1 MKYAKPEVVAS
12 NSALEV
18 IASVLVDKTKHLVTD
33 RDPANPIAS
42 AGAYEAD
49 E

>member
-1 MKYAKPEVVAS
+1 MSYAKPEVVAS
-12 NSALEV
+12 NFAFEV
-18 IASVLVDKTKHLVTD
+18 IAAVQLDKTVQLSPD
-33 RDPANPIAS
+33 RNGPNFIES

>member
-1 MKYAKPEVVAS
+1 MTYAKPEVVAS
-12 NSALEV
+12 HSALEV
-18 IASVLVDKTKHLVTD
+18 IAAVQLDKSVQLSPD
-33 RDPANPIAS
+33 RNGPNFIES

>member
-12 NSALEV
+12 TSALGV
-18 IASVLVDKTKHLVTD
+18 IASVQLDKTNPKIPD
-33 RDPANPIAS
+33 RQGSQFALS